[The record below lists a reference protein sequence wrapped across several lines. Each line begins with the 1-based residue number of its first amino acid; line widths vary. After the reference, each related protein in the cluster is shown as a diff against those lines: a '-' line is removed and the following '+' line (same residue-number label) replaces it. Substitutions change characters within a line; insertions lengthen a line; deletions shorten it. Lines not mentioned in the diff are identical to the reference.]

1 VGLSARQWASIK
13 HATGV
18 VNLWDGSARAGKTTS
33 ANIAFLNYVRHA
45 PPGHLAIIGKTLD
58 TIVRNVL
65 SPMKQLHPG
74 AVKFRRRSTHCVIL
88 GREVELI
95 GAGDAAAEERLRGL
109 TLAGA
114 YVDELTL
121 MDEHMFQ
128 TLLGRLSGDHA
139 RLFATTNPDTPAHWL
154 KRLYID
160 RVKKG
165 LLPGW
170 HVWRFTMDD
179 NPGISEER
187 KARYRRE
194 YTGLW
199 YRRFYL
205 GEWVA
210 AEGAVFADWDPLRMV
225 IPWGKL
231 PTMQRLLGVG
241 VDYGTNNPTAALLL
255 GLGLDSRLYLVDE
268 WRHDG
273 RIDGRWTDTRLVK
286 GLGDWMAQPHLPLD
300 NRPGQVTRDEP
311 PIEWIFVDPSAASL
325 QAEMVEQ
332 RFGRLANADNKVLPG
347 IQLMSSMLST
357 DRLKVAD
364 RCHGFIDEAPGYS
377 WDPDQA
383 AKGKD
388 AVIKSADHSL
398 DGGRYAIQSTHHSWR
413 SLVRTV

>member
-1 VGLSARQWASIK
+1 MGLSAKQWASIR
-13 HATGV
+13 HANGV
-18 VNLWDGSARAGKTTS
+18 VNLWNGAIRSGKTIAS
-33 ANIAFLNYVRHA
+33 LIAFLEYVRTA
-45 PPGHLAIIGKTLD
+45 PAGHIAVLGLTLD
-58 TIVRNVL
+58 TIGRNVL
-65 SPMKQLHPG
+65 SPLKQLHPEC
-74 AVKFRRRSTHCVIL
+74 VQFRRKSTTAHIL
-88 GREVELI
+88 GREIELI
-95 GAGDAAAEERLRGL
+95 GTGDSKAEERIRGL

-121 MDEHMFQ
+121 MDEVAFQ
-128 TLLGRLSGDHA
+128 TLLGRLSSDEA
-139 RLFATTNPDTPAHWL
+139 RLFATTNPDTPGHWL
-154 KRLYID
+154 KRLYMD
-160 RVKKG
+160 RVRKG

-170 HVWRFTMDD
+170 HIWHFTMDD
-179 NPGISEER
+179 NPGISESR

-194 YTGLW
+194 LTGLW
-199 YRRFYL
+199 YRRMYL

-210 AEGAVFADWDPLRMV
+210 AEGAVFADWDPIRMV
-225 IPWGKL
+225 IPWGTL

-273 RIDGRWTDTRLVK
+273 RVDGRWTDTRLVK
-286 GLGDWMAQPHLPLD
+286 GLGDWMAQPHLPKD
-300 NRPGQVTRDEP
+300 GTRDEP
-311 PIEWIFVDPSAASL
+311 PIEWVIVDPSAASL
-325 QAEMVEQ
+325 QAEMIEQ
-332 RFGRLANADNKVLPG
+332 RFGRLTNADNRVLPG

-364 RCHGFIDEAPGYS
+364 RCSGFIDEAPGYS

-398 DGGRYAIQSTHHSWR
+398 DGGRYAIQTTHHSWR
-413 SLVRTV
+413 SLVRAA